1 MPRAVLCLSPSS
13 FRCSLGSCPGPAGRF
28 SPTHLQA
35 QPPVSTYGA
44 PSISILLGRAPYRA
58 LSWHPELLR
67 ELAGE
72 ALVPARLPF
81 SPARR
86 RFSPSSLAVALCSI
100 RWSSIHGRAVS
111 RPQLLTMELA
121 STSKRESLPPYHVP
135 SSSSRCRATASLPST
150 RAWGPARPSHAT
162 LIGLPAHRCSLPSS
176 PWYNVA
182 VRSGLQFAMAF
193 VGPRL

>member
-100 RWSSIHGRAVS
+100 RYSLSELPMAPGFPYCPSARSASCAQLRAPLYRS
-111 RPQLLTMELA
+111 
-121 STSKRESLPPYHVP
+121 VP
-135 SSSSRCRATASLPST
+135 AKARVVHCAVAPS
-150 RAWGPARPSHAT
+150 P
-162 LIGLPAHRCSLPSS
+162 
-176 PWYNVA
+176 
-182 VRSGLQFAMAF
+182 RSGR
-193 VGPRL
+193 GPGALNTQLPVHP